1 MDCTSQD
8 KERANKTFSKSCTD
22 VRVGPQKRL
31 SMEELMLSHY
41 GAGENSWESLGQQ
54 EDQLVNPKGNQ
65 PWIFIGRTDAEAPIP
80 WPPDTKSPLIGKDPD
95 AGKDWKQEKKRVTED
110 EMVGWHHWRQWT
122 WVWPNSRRQWRTGK
136 PGVLQFIGSQT
147 VGHNWATEQ
156 QDACKGMS
164 ESLHCSPESITILL
178 IGYTSKEDVRWK
190 WKWSCSVMSDSLRP
204 HGL

>member
-1 MDCTSQD
+1 MWELGYKESWVPKNWSFWIVVLEKTLESPLDC
-8 KERANKTFSKSCTD
+8 KIK
-22 VRVGPQKRL
+22 P
-31 SMEELMLSHY
+31 
-41 GAGENSWESLGQQ
+41 
-54 EDQLVNPKGNQ
+54 VNLKGNQ
-65 PWIFIGRTDAEAPIP
+65 CWIFIGRTDAEAEAPVIWSPDEKNWRTFHWKRP
-80 WPPDTKSPLIGKDPD
+80 WCWERLK
-95 AGKDWKQEKKRVTED
+95 AGGEGDDR
-110 EMVGWHHWRQWT
+110 GWDGWMASLTQWT